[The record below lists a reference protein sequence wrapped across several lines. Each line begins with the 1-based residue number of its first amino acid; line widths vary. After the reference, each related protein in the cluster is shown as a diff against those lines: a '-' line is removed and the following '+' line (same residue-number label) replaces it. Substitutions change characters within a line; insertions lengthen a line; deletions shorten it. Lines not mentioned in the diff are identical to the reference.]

1 MTLLWCLNII
11 PKTINEGINKLDFI
25 KTKMSA
31 LKNTMSRELEDKPQ
45 TGRKYLQ
52 KIHLIKH
59 CYLRYKNSKTQQDET
74 KTLTDTSPGRC
85 RWQGRMRKDAS
96 HHLLSGECKL
106 KQQRDV
112 TTFLIER
119 PKSRTSTPPN
129 NCEDMNTAGGR
140 TIHCWGNIKQYCH
153 FGR

>member
-1 MTLLWCLNII
+1 MLFKYNTKDNYW
-11 PKTINEGINKLDFI
+11 KNKLDFI

-74 KTLTDTSPGRC
+74 KTLTDTSPRKMQMARKHAKRC
-85 RWQGRMRKDAS
+85 FTSLVVRGMQIKTATR
-96 HHLLSGECKL
+96 CYY
-106 KQQRDV
+106 
-112 TTFLIER
+112 I

-140 TIHCWGNIKQYCH
+140 TIHCWGNVKQYCH

>member
-11 PKTINEGINKLDFI
+11 PKTINERINKLDFI

-74 KTLTDTSPGRC
+74 KTLTDTSPRKMQMARKHAKRC
-85 RWQGRMRKDAS
+85 FTSLVVRGMQIKTATRCYYIPNRKA
-96 HHLLSGECKL
+96 KI
-106 KQQRDV
+106 QNIN
-112 TTFLIER
+112 TT
-119 PKSRTSTPPN
+119 K
-129 NCEDMNTAGGR
+129 
-140 TIHCWGNIKQYCH
+140 
-153 FGR
+153 